1 MRGALATR
9 LVLCL
14 ALAVAALAMDG
25 GVRAQPAPAPKP
37 PEEKLVASLSR
48 DQVLI
53 QSNFT
58 GEQLAL
64 FGAFATPPTG
74 NTGYDA
80 VVTVRGPRGA
90 VTVRKKQKWGPF
102 WLNLDNRRYIAI
114 PAFIAVLANRELEAV
129 ASAEVREDLR
139 IGVAALIPAQTAAR
153 GNDPEFR
160 ASLQRIRE
168 NEGLFFEDEEAVR
181 FIAPGVFQ
189 ARIDLPGIAPLGKY
203 DVDVVLF
210 HSGAVVAQQALSF
223 TVTKS
228 GAEQVV
234 ARAAFVYPLG
244 YGVVTTL
251 IALFFGWLASVI
263 FRRD

>member
-1 MRGALATR
+1 MTARLLPSALLLFALAQ
-9 LVLCL
+9 
-14 ALAVAALAMDG
+14 AAF
-25 GVRAQPAPAPKP
+25 AQQPGA
-37 PEEKLVASLSR
+37 LVASLSR

-58 GEQLAL
+58 GETLAL
-64 FGAFATPPTG
+64 FGTYSAPPAA
-74 NTGYDA
+74 NTSYDV

-90 VTVRKKQKWGPF
+90 VTVRRKEQWGPF

-114 PAFIAVLANRELEAV
+114 PSFIAVISNRDIAAI

-139 IGVAALIPAQTAAR
+139 IGIAPLIPAQTAAR

-168 NEGLFFEDEEAVR
+168 TEGLFYEDDDGVR
-181 FIAPGVFQ
+181 FITPSVFQ
-189 ARIDLPGIAPLGKY
+189 ARIELPGIAPLGRY
-203 DVDVVLF
+203 DVDVALF
-210 HSGAVVAQQALSF
+210 NTGAVVASQSLSF

-234 ARAAFVYPLG
+234 ARAAYVFPLA
-244 YGVVTTL
+244 YGIITSL
-251 IALFFGWLASVI
+251 IALFFGWLASMI

>member
-1 MRGALATR
+1 MKARLLLLLAAL
-9 LVLCL
+9 L
-14 ALAVAALAMDG
+14 ALV
-25 GVRAQPAPAPKP
+25 APAAAQQAN
-37 PEEKLVASLSR
+37 LIASLSR

-58 GEQLAL
+58 GETLAL
-64 FGAFATPPTG
+64 FGTFTPVAGTATP
-74 NTGYDA
+74 YDI

-90 VTVRKKQKWGPF
+90 VTVRRKQQFGPF

-114 PAFIAVLANRELEAV
+114 PAFIAVLSNRDIEAI

-139 IGVAALIPAQTAAR
+139 IGTSALIPAQTAAR

-168 NEGLFFEDEEAVR
+168 NEGLFYEDDEGVR
-181 FIAPGVFQ
+181 MISPTVFQ
-189 ARIDLPGIAPLGKY
+189 ARIELPGIAPLGRY
-203 DVDVVLF
+203 DVDVALF
-210 HSGAVVAQQALSF
+210 NAGALVATQSLNF
-223 TVTKS
+223 IVTKS
-228 GAEQVV
+228 GAEQIV
-234 ARAAFVYPLG
+234 ARAAFIYPLA
-244 YGVVTTL
+244 YGIVTTL